1 MFSRPA
7 SPDWEA
13 FVACLRRAGTPRRVH
28 HIELFLDQELQDAI
42 VERFDLARGIRSD
55 DPFLLQK
62 VKVALQRFLGYDY
75 VTSDLDGFKWIVT
88 EHEVADTAERARTGG
103 RAFVD
108 LKRGPITSWKEF
120 ESYPWPDPD
129 LAPTRSL
136 EWYQENLPDDMCL
149 IGGLTSHYGELL
161 SWLMGYETLCYAL
174 VDQRDLVEAIA
185 KKVDEITIRQAR
197 RFLQFDRVKAVW
209 GSDDMGFRTG
219 LLLSPRDT
227 RDLVLTGHT
236 RIAALAHEAG
246 RLYLLHSCGN
256 LADIRGDL
264 IDGVRI
270 DGKHSW
276 EDAIEP
282 VTEGKATWGGRV
294 ALLGGIDVDFLCRSS
309 EEQIRARV
317 RRTAEICMPG
327 GGWCLGTGNTPANYV
342 PMQNFLAMIDEGRR
356 FAT

>member
-1 MFSRPA
+1 
-7 SPDWEA
+7 
-13 FVACLRRAGTPRRVH
+13 
-28 HIELFLDQELQDAI
+28 
-42 VERFDLARGIRSD
+42 
-55 DPFLLQK
+55 
-62 VKVALQRFLGYDY
+62 
-75 VTSDLDGFKWIVT
+75 
-88 EHEVADTAERARTGG
+88 
-103 RAFVD
+103 
-108 LKRGPITSWKEF
+108 
-120 ESYPWPDPD
+120 
-129 LAPTRSL
+129 
-136 EWYQENLPDDMCL
+136 MCL

-356 FAT
+356 FAA

>member
-185 KKVDEITIRQAR
+185 KKVDEGCFSARGIRVTSCSPGIPGSPRWRTR
-197 RFLQFDRVKAVW
+197 RAGCTSCIRAATSPISAEISLTGCASTANTRVK
-209 GSDDMGFRTG
+209 M
-219 LLLSPRDT
+219 
-227 RDLVLTGHT
+227 
-236 RIAALAHEAG
+236 
-246 RLYLLHSCGN
+246 
-256 LADIRGDL
+256 
-264 IDGVRI
+264 
-270 DGKHSW
+270 
-276 EDAIEP
+276 
-282 VTEGKATWGGRV
+282 
-294 ALLGGIDVDFLCRSS
+294 RSN
-309 EEQIRARV
+309 R
-317 RRTAEICMPG
+317 
-327 GGWCLGTGNTPANYV
+327 
-342 PMQNFLAMIDEGRR
+342 
-356 FAT
+356 